1 MVQSLNLLIVDDS
14 EEDAT
19 LLQHTLRRAGYEIT
33 CEVVDT
39 PEAMRVALEK
49 QDWDVITSDHAMPR
63 FSAPAALAV
72 AQELRPDTPFIIV
85 SGEIDLNLVV
95 SLMKDGAEDYI
106 QKGELA
112 RLGPAIER
120 ELREVGLRRE
130 RHLVDKALHTSD
142 TIFRRLFET
151 AQDGILILDA
161 DTGLV
166 FDVNPFLTE
175 LLGYSKEEFLGKK
188 LWELGAFKDIQ
199 AAKFAYLELQNKGYI
214 RYENLPLRTKDGRDA
229 EVEFISNVFM
239 VDNLKVARCTI
250 RDISVRSQAKA
261 EINKL
266 NSEIDLRV
274 QKRISQL
281 ESLNEELETFND
293 SVSHDLRAPLR
304 RIKGFT
310 DILQE
315 QHAGELSVESLQL
328 LENIRVSVDH
338 MNLLIGALLDLGR
351 FSHGPLAR
359 QSVDLSA
366 LAHLISADLQQNHPE
381 RQVEYVIAEGI
392 TVNGDAQLLRIALEN
407 LLRNAWKF
415 TSRRASAHIEFGAAL
430 QPDGSTAYFV
440 QDDGAG
446 FNMDY
451 AYKLYGAFQRLHS
464 EKEFPGIGIGLATV
478 QRIIHRHGGRIWA
491 EGVVDEGATFYFT
504 IGEA

>member
-1 MVQSLNLLIVDDS
+1 MSQPLNLLIVEDS
-14 EEDAT
+14 EDDAA
-19 LLQHTLRRAGYEIT
+19 LMQRVLRRAGYEVT

-39 PEAMRVALEK
+39 PEAMRAALER
-49 QDWDVITSDHAMPR
+49 QDWDLITSDHSMPH
-63 FSAPAALAV
+63 FSALAALAV
-72 AQELRPDTPFIIV
+72 AKELRPDVPFIIV

-95 SLMKDGAEDYI
+95 SLMKGGAQDYI
-106 QKGELA
+106 QKKDLA
-112 RLGPAIER
+112 ILVPTVDREFR
-120 ELREVGLRRE
+120 ELVLRRE
-130 RHLVDKALHTSD
+130 RQSVDKALYTSD
-142 TIFRRLFET
+142 ILFRRLFET

-166 FDVNPFLTE
+166 FDVNPFLTA
-175 LLGYSKEEFLGKK
+175 LLGYSKKEFLGKK
-188 LWELGAFKDIQ
+188 LWELGAFKDIE

-229 EVEFISNVFM
+229 EVEFVSNVFL

-250 RDISVRSQAKA
+250 RDISARSQANA

-266 NSEIDLRV
+266 NSEIDQRV

-310 DILQE
+310 ETLQE
-315 QHAGELSVESLQL
+315 DYAGVQSAESLQL
-328 LENIRVSVDH
+328 LENIRGSVDH
-338 MNLLIGALLDLGR
+338 MNLLIGALLKLGR
-351 FSHGPLAR
+351 FSHGKLDR
-359 QSVDLSA
+359 QPIDLSA
-366 LAHLISADLQQNHPE
+366 LIHLITTELQQNYPDQ
-381 RQVEYVIAEGI
+381 QVEFVIAEGI
-392 TVNGDAQLLRIALEN
+392 TVNGDGQLLRIVLEN
-407 LLRNAWKF
+407 LLSNAWKF
-415 TSRRASAHIEFGAAL
+415 TSRRSCAHIEFGAAP
-430 QPDGSTAYFV
+430 QSDGSTAYFV
-440 QDDGAG
+440 RDDGAG

-451 AYKLYGAFQRLHS
+451 AYKLFGAFQRLHN

-478 QRIIHRHGGRIWA
+478 QRIIQRHGGRIWA

-504 IGEA
+504 IDGA